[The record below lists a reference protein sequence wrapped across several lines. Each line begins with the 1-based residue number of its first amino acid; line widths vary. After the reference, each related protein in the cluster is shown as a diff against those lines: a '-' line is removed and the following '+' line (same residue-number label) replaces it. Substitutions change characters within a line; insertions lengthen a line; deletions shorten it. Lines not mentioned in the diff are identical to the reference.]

1 MIQRVLNYIT
11 IRVPGIDLTTVTD
24 VEVTIEQRT
33 TDTEI
38 TYSGDSVLVVGPHLL
53 TVTVP
58 KSDALNFD
66 KRAVKGQVMFT
77 DENGVPGVTKIF
89 FIPMAE
95 LLKEDGY
102 GR

>member
-1 MIQRVLNYIT
+1 MIQRILNYIT
-11 IRVPGIDLTTVTD
+11 IRVKDIDLTTVSD
-24 VEVTIEQRT
+24 VEVTIEQRST
-33 TDTEI
+33 GVEV
-38 TYSGDSVLVVGPHLL
+38 TYSGDNALVVGPHLI

-58 KSDALNFD
+58 KSDALQFD
-66 KRAVKGQVMFT
+66 KRSAKGQVMFT

-89 FIPMAE
+89 FIPMNE